1 MGIASRFV
9 REGIIIYQLIHRVT
23 RCDKNVILIPKSSE
37 NRNWN
42 LLINN
47 IKNSTCSRLSKILT
61 KIVDNISCGCISN

>member
-9 REGIIIYQLIHRVT
+9 RDGIIIYLLIHRVT
-23 RCDKNVILIPKSSE
+23 RCDKNVILFPKSSE

-61 KIVDNISCGCISN
+61 KIVDNTSCGCISN